1 MTWGHRRSLFARL
14 ILGCVSGDT
23 RSNTFIISA
32 SNDPSFKTSKTIY
45 SGTSSG
51 KTISPEEYNV
61 IDTNA
66 KYLRITDMGNSEN
79 DWASIT
85 VDINGDTQI
94 PTPSPEICGNDKDD
108 NDDGRIDEGCSTGG
122 NTDPSGIQKI
132 YPTKA
137 GGEGGAWT

>member
-1 MTWGHRRSLFARL
+1 M
-14 ILGCVSGDT
+14 
-23 RSNTFIISA
+23 
-32 SNDPSFKTSKTIY
+32 
-45 SGTSSG
+45 
-51 KTISPEEYNV
+51 

-66 KYLRITDMGNSEN
+66 EYLRITDMGNSEN

-122 NTDPSGIQKI
+122 NTDQSGIQKI

-137 GGEGGAWT
+137 GGEVV